1 MTTSAQKWAGLLLT
15 FAGVTVAVPAAA
27 EQQGATS
34 AQLEQKQMSSA
45 FVAAPGQQPGAPQA
59 RKVTGP
65 DKWPAAVRAIFVG
78 VSGGVGYASFKQ
90 PEVATT
96 KLVGPMLA
104 FQLGY
109 RITPAW
115 AVSVVYTDF
124 QRAVE
129 RSSGGELFSTATSL
143 LHAQADCNKCRLP
156 PPGGA
161 PLAATFRLSTLGP
174 SVDFTPL
181 GRNGPFVGVQGGVAM
196 ASVTETLYGAAG
208 TARAGLRLRPVDNI
222 SLGVEGGVQGQ
233 TYKGGSAALGYG
245 AAEMRLSF

>member
-1 MTTSAQKWAGLLLT
+1 MTTSAQRLAGLLLAS
-15 FAGVTVAVPAAA
+15 AGVGLAVPAAA
-27 EQQGATS
+27 EQGAMS
-34 AQLEQKQMSSA
+34 SQIEQKQVNGA
-45 FVAAPGQQPGAPQA
+45 FVAAPGQQAGAPQA
-59 RKVTGP
+59 RKATGP

-90 PEVATT
+90 PEVSTT
-96 KLVGPMLA
+96 KLVGPILA
-104 FQLGY
+104 FQVGY

-115 AVSVVYTDF
+115 AVSLVYTDF
-124 QRAVE
+124 QREVT
-129 RSSGGELFSTATSL
+129 RSSGGEPFSTATSL
-143 LHAQADCNKCRLP
+143 LHTQAECNKCRLP
-156 PPGGA
+156 PPGGS

-208 TARAGLRLRPVDNI
+208 TARAGVRFRPVDSI

-233 TYKGGSAALGYG
+233 AYKGGSAALGYG
-245 AAEMRLSF
+245 AAEVRLSF